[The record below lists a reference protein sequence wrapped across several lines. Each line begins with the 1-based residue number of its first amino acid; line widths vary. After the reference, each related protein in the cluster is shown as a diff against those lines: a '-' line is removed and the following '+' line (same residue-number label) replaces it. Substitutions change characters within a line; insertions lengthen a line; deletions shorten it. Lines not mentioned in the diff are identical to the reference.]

1 MNNNGNKF
9 YDFEDFRLDAVQG
22 VLFRGQSLVSLTPKA
37 VEILRLLVE
46 RSGKVVTKEE
56 IFAKVWPDSFVEE
69 ANLSHHVFKLRK
81 ALGESE
87 DRKLIETVPK
97 RGYRF
102 IGEVRDN
109 DVSPELEPEADPAPT
124 PWRIFAAAGGLLL
137 ILITIGWY
145 VYSARQ

>member
-1 MNNNGNKF
+1 MNDNGNEF
-9 YDFEDFRLDAVQG
+9 YEFEDFRLDAVQG
-22 VLFRGQSLVSLTPKA
+22 VLFRGQSVVNLTPKA
-37 VEILRLLVE
+37 FEILRLLVE

-69 ANLSHHVFKLRK
+69 ANLSHHIFKLRK

-102 IGEVRDN
+102 IGDLRDG
-109 DVSPELEPEADPAPT
+109 DVSSELERESHPAAT
-124 PWRIFAAAGGLLL
+124 RWRIFATAGALLL
-137 ILITIGWY
+137 ILVSIGWY
-145 VYSARQ
+145 VYS